1 VSDEMFG
8 TDLKKKSEQEL
19 LKYFPKRKK

>member
-19 LKYFPKRKK
+19 LKYFPKRKR